1 MPGRQKKPTLR
12 SQPLPRQEVNV
23 TIQHLPEEQHQQQHQ
38 QQQQQPQPQPH
49 HQHPVRIAA
58 VLPHVPGLH
67 PFYLLLHS
75 QMIRLTAAALAHKPA
90 PTSTFFRCQCCMS
103 SHRLEIDNGQI
114 KSSILETPP
123 LEENRLPLDQED
135 GEAHQSGNF
144 DSSTWELL
152 ENFLEENFP
161 GLFQTNN
168 EDLEGGEQ
176 PSSST

>member
-1 MPGRQKKPTLR
+1 
-12 SQPLPRQEVNV
+12 
-23 TIQHLPEEQHQQQHQ
+23 
-38 QQQQQPQPQPH
+38 
-49 HQHPVRIAA
+49 
-58 VLPHVPGLH
+58 
-67 PFYLLLHS
+67 
-75 QMIRLTAAALAHKPA
+75 
-90 PTSTFFRCQCCMS
+90 MS
-103 SHRLEIDNGQI
+103 SHRLEIENGQI

-123 LEENRLPLDQED
+123 LEENRLPLDEEG